1 MPWARA
7 ASISFL
13 TFGTIGPQRGRAP
26 KLAFIRSSTSS
37 AVVLGSTV
45 TGLSWGGGGSFTLDH
60 SAMMSLAPAG
70 GAANEATAASSAA
83 PQNCLPWIM
92 IVSLAWAEPA
102 RLAPLGWRRRAVDQR
117 RSKAPHQYAWHGRKD
132 HQQSRVQEWVLG
144 EGQRDPAGVDPV
156 G

>member
-13 TFGTIGPQRGRAP
+13 TFGTIVTQRGRAP
-26 KLAFIRSSTSS
+26 QLAFMRSSTSS

-45 TGLSWGGGGSFTLDH
+45 TGLSCGGCGSFTLDH
-60 SAMMSLAPAG
+60 SVMMSLAPAG
-70 GAANEATAASSAA
+70 GTANEAAAASRTP
-83 PQNCLPWIM
+83 PQNCLALIM

-102 RLAPLGWRRRAVDQR
+102 RLVPLGRRRHAVDQR

-132 HQQSRVQEWVLG
+132 H
-144 EGQRDPAGVDPV
+144 
-156 G
+156 